1 MPGTQAKIPDDRELA
16 ASIRKGDGAAFE
28 TVYTRYAPLLMH
40 YSEMIVRDR
49 DSAYEVVQDTFVSV
63 WMHRRRI
70 DPDKPIRNYLLR
82 AVHNNSL
89 RLLRKEAARHIREE
103 YLAPEDMTVHQH
115 EQEGP
120 ACDIERLIPAVD
132 RLPEQSRKVFR
143 MSYWEDMKSMDI
155 ASELSIS
162 VRTVEAILYKAR
174 KRLRDELKKF

>member
-1 MPGTQAKIPDDRELA
+1 MQYIVAAKMAEAIVDF
-16 ASIRKGDGAAFE
+16 FE
-28 TVYTRYAPLLMH
+28 
-40 YSEMIVRDR
+40 IVK
-49 DSAYEVVQDTFVSV
+49 
-63 WMHRRRI
+63 I
-70 DPDKPIRNYLLR
+70 
-82 AVHNNSL
+82 
-89 RLLRKEAARHIREE
+89 
-103 YLAPEDMTVHQH
+103 QH

-120 ACDIERLIPAVD
+120 ACDIESLIPAVD